1 MTESLKQKMTDIIVG
16 GFDPTQIKSAT
27 SNTGEF
33 NPTNPDIR
41 FSRTEQNPR
50 SATLDNFIAKAIAEK
65 AWLTTEQINLL
76 NSATTFDELIPLLDK
91 VWNQYFEAKKLKNN
105 NSTKT
110 AVGVDNIKSL
120 IRSEVDSGH
129 ITKEH
134 GDLAL
139 YFAEKNPALFDSLKS
154 FSFQNDAETLSGNA
168 VSGVYNVVDKVI
180 RISRRTNGSQL
191 TIAHEVLHHAEEFLP
206 ENIKSSIIKAWQ
218 NDLIRAFK
226 SAENGSNRKTML
238 HAIIHSIAMGDMS
251 AIEKAINSMDGVIPA
266 NTYHLFNPSEYW
278 AENAS
283 RLMNNRSKRQDTWIE
298 NARSWINGLIQTLKN
313 ALGLQNDAAILKGL
327 RMVLSGSQL
336 KEGGKGIDIDH
347 VYNMKMLN
355 LFSYIGKFNHDGANK
370 TKTSNEKYSRQSKN
384 PITEGIKSAANDAK
398 NSLPKP
404 ISGKIDHFLAGRRLP
419 SSDLANIVSKTELSL
434 YHRTISTQQ
443 NTALQLPDFK
453 KVYDMA
459 QRYLQ
464 HVSVDAYAALQAAPN
479 LLGQL
484 ETWSDLKKEFKK
496 AWYPTYVKQK
506 TDRAA
511 VAEVIFDETLNN
523 ELRSEED
530 ILKSLSR
537 DQRRI
542 YKEARDAIEISLK
555 NTAKSEMVRKLL
567 AAEAI
572 NWNTV
577 ESLMDKNQPVEQFAQ
592 AVRDLVESR
601 IGGLSNELEA
611 ILDSDKMVKK
621 AFKTGKVLDKDVL
634 SKAQR
639 AELKQALFLKE
650 QIDTTKEA
658 LKSLNDVEKRL
669 DTLLEQGYAPL
680 MRFGEYT
687 LTVRGQDDKV
697 QSFFMFETKAEQAR
711 AANAIVARYGKT
723 VKLET
728 DMISKE
734 EFKQF
739 AGMTPETMALFAKE
753 TGMDKDAAYQ
763 HYLKLAIPAR
773 SAMTRMIKRKGTA
786 GFSDDIQRVV
796 ASFVMSN
803 ARMAA
808 KNIYAAQIEKSIQAI
823 ESGKSVKDQAIV
835 MKENVFNPKEN
846 FAQLRNIL
854 FLWNLGGSIF
864 FGLLN
869 MTQPYMQTLPH
880 LSQYVP
886 IKEAFDAIIKGSG
899 IAGSAMKNGT
909 APKGYEAEYN
919 RAVREGHVDP
929 QNVFMLSGVE
939 RGKTGLSNSWTS
951 ILSHLMGSIA
961 QVTES
966 FNRKAVF
973 IASIDVANKKG
984 DAWLKK
990 HGFATAYDFAVD
1002 SIAQTQGVYNKANRS
1017 NWANTSVGAPLM
1029 TFKQYGI
1036 NYVEQMVRMWKKEAA
1051 SGDEGKK
1058 AVFLMLA
1065 MLASLSGVM
1074 GLPFIKDIL
1083 DVSETTAAFLGN
1095 PVNIERE
1102 ARLVL
1107 GKDLADPLFNGVLN
1121 HFVFNNLGMDIQ
1133 GRTGMPDLVPWSNAL
1148 NPTLSA
1154 QGRINE
1160 FASIAGATG
1169 GLIEKGYDA
1178 TQLIA
1183 RGNIGT
1189 AALTLMPRSIT
1200 SAFTGGKMAVTDEVM
1215 DSKGNKLFDTTWD
1228 EGLVKFIDANPKRMA
1243 DLSRT
1248 KSLEWKDFAIQDYMT
1263 TSFKQKIIAAMMDK
1277 DQAEVNKLMKEVEV
1291 WNNARSR
1298 YPVYIDLNTLA
1309 ENANKKDQ
1317 TFDAREKIRKGMNWV
1332 KNERPEM

>member
-1 MTESLKQKMTDIIVG
+1 
-16 GFDPTQIKSAT
+16 
-27 SNTGEF
+27 
-33 NPTNPDIR
+33 
-41 FSRTEQNPR
+41 
-50 SATLDNFIAKAIAEK
+50 
-65 AWLTTEQINLL
+65 
-76 NSATTFDELIPLLDK
+76 
-91 VWNQYFEAKKLKNN
+91 
-105 NSTKT
+105 
-110 AVGVDNIKSL
+110 
-120 IRSEVDSGH
+120 
-129 ITKEH
+129 
-134 GDLAL
+134 
-139 YFAEKNPALFDSLKS
+139 
-154 FSFQNDAETLSGNA
+154 
-168 VSGVYNVVDKVI
+168 
-180 RISRRTNGSQL
+180 
-191 TIAHEVLHHAEEFLP
+191 
-206 ENIKSSIIKAWQ
+206 
-218 NDLIRAFK
+218 
-226 SAENGSNRKTML
+226 
-238 HAIIHSIAMGDMS
+238 
-251 AIEKAINSMDGVIPA
+251 
-266 NTYHLFNPSEYW
+266 
-278 AENAS
+278 
-283 RLMNNRSKRQDTWIE
+283 
-298 NARSWINGLIQTLKN
+298 
-313 ALGLQNDAAILKGL
+313 
-327 RMVLSGSQL
+327 
-336 KEGGKGIDIDH
+336 
-347 VYNMKMLN
+347 MKMLN

-419 SSDLANIVSKTELSL
+419 SNDLANIVSKTELSL
-434 YHRTISTQQ
+434 YHRTIGTQQ
-443 NTALQLPDFK
+443 NTALQNADFK

-464 HVSVDAYAALQAAPN
+464 HVAVDAYAALKVAPN
-479 LLGQL
+479 LLGKL
-484 ETWSDLKKEFKK
+484 ESWSDLKKDVKK
-496 AWYPTYVKQK
+496 IWPANFIKQK
-506 TDRAA
+506 ADRAA
-511 VAEVIFDETLNN
+511 VASIIFDETLNN
-523 ELRSEED
+523 ELLSDAD
-530 ILKSLSR
+530 ILKALTR
-537 DQRRI
+537 DQRQI
-542 YKEARDAIEISLK
+542 YKEARDAIQVSLE

-572 NWNTV
+572 NWSTV
-577 ESLMDKNQPVEQFAQ
+577 ESMINQDLPVEQFAQ
-592 AVRDLVESR
+592 TVRDMVESR
-601 IGGLSNELEA
+601 IGGFKNELDA
-611 ILDSDKMVKK
+611 ILDADPKIKE
-621 AFKTGKVLDKDVL
+621 AFKTGNKNKLIPAQKKEL
-634 SKAQR
+634 KKALTLKAQI
-639 AELKQALFLKE
+639 E
-650 QIDTTKEA
+650 TTEEA
-658 LKSLNDVEKRL
+658 LKSLNDVENRL
-669 DTLLEQGYAPL
+669 GTLIEQGYAPL

-687 LTVRGQDDKV
+687 LTVRDLDGKV
-697 QSFFMFETKAEQAR
+697 KSFFMFESKSEQVR
-711 AANAIVARYGKT
+711 AVNTIVARYGKT
-723 VKLET
+723 VNLET

-753 TGMDKDAAYQ
+753 TGMDKDEAYQ
-763 HYLKLAIPAR
+763 HYLKHAIPAR
-773 SAMTRMIKRKGTA
+773 SAMTRMIKRKGTE

-803 ARMAA
+803 ARMSA
-808 KNIYAAQIEKSIQAI
+808 KNIYAAQIEKSIQDI
-823 ESGKSVKDQAIV
+823 ESGKSVKDQAYV

-886 IKEAFDAIIKGSG
+886 IKDAFNAIIKGSG

-919 RAVREGHVDP
+919 RAVREGVVDP

-939 RGKTGLSNSWTS
+939 RGKTGASNSAWGVIT
-951 ILSHLMGSIA
+951 HTMGLIA

-973 IASIDVANKKG
+973 IASLQVAKQKG
-984 DAWLKK
+984 DVWLKK
-990 HGFATAYDFAVD
+990 KGFNSAYDFAKDSVD
-1002 SIAQTQGVYNKANRS
+1002 QTQGVYDKANRS

-1029 TFKQYGI
+1029 VFKQFSI
-1036 NYVEQMVRMWKKEAA
+1036 NYVEQIVRMWKKEAA

-1065 MLASLSGVM
+1065 MLASLSGMM

-1102 ARLVL
+1102 ARLAL

-1133 GRTGMPDLVPWSNAL
+1133 SRTGMPDLVPWSNAL

-1183 RGNIGT
+1183 RDEYG
-1189 AALTLMPRSIT
+1189 AAAKTLAPRFLTSWID
-1200 SAFTGGKMAVTDEVM
+1200 GGKMALTNEVM
-1215 DSKGNKLFDTTWD
+1215 DRKGNKLFDTTWD

-1248 KSLEWKDFAIQDYMT
+1248 KSLEWKDKSIQDYMT
-1263 TSFKQKIIAAMMDK
+1263 TSFKQKLINAMMDK
-1277 DQAEVNKLMKEVEV
+1277 DQAEVNNLMVKVKA
-1291 WNNARSR
+1291 WNDARPH
-1298 YPVYIDLNTLA
+1298 YPIYIDLNNIA
-1309 ENANKKDQ
+1309 KAANKKDQ
-1317 TFDAREKIRKGMNWV
+1317 TFDARESIPKGQEWW
-1332 KNERPEM
+1332 KAERPEM

>member
-1 MTESLKQKMTDIIVG
+1 M
-16 GFDPTQIKSAT
+16 
-27 SNTGEF
+27 
-33 NPTNPDIR
+33 
-41 FSRTEQNPR
+41 
-50 SATLDNFIAKAIAEK
+50 
-65 AWLTTEQINLL
+65 
-76 NSATTFDELIPLLDK
+76 
-91 VWNQYFEAKKLKNN
+91 
-105 NSTKT
+105 
-110 AVGVDNIKSL
+110 
-120 IRSEVDSGH
+120 
-129 ITKEH
+129 
-134 GDLAL
+134 
-139 YFAEKNPALFDSLKS
+139 
-154 FSFQNDAETLSGNA
+154 
-168 VSGVYNVVDKVI
+168 
-180 RISRRTNGSQL
+180 
-191 TIAHEVLHHAEEFLP
+191 
-206 ENIKSSIIKAWQ
+206 
-218 NDLIRAFK
+218 
-226 SAENGSNRKTML
+226 
-238 HAIIHSIAMGDMS
+238 
-251 AIEKAINSMDGVIPA
+251 
-266 NTYHLFNPSEYW
+266 
-278 AENAS
+278 
-283 RLMNNRSKRQDTWIE
+283 
-298 NARSWINGLIQTLKN
+298 
-313 ALGLQNDAAILKGL
+313 
-327 RMVLSGSQL
+327 
-336 KEGGKGIDIDH
+336 
-347 VYNMKMLN
+347 
-355 LFSYIGKFNHDGANK
+355 
-370 TKTSNEKYSRQSKN
+370 
-384 PITEGIKSAANDAK
+384 
-398 NSLPKP
+398 
-404 ISGKIDHFLAGRRLP
+404 
-419 SSDLANIVSKTELSL
+419 ANITAKTELSL
-434 YHRTISTQQ
+434 YHRTIGTQQ
-443 NTALQLPDFK
+443 NTALQNADFK

-464 HVSVDAYAALQAAPN
+464 HVAVDAYAALKVAPN
-479 LLGQL
+479 LLGKL
-484 ETWSDLKKEFKK
+484 ESWSDLKKDVKK
-496 AWYPTYVKQK
+496 IWPANFIKQK
-506 TDRAA
+506 ADRAA
-511 VAEVIFDETLNN
+511 VASIIFDETLNN
-523 ELRSEED
+523 ELLSDAD
-530 ILKSLSR
+530 ILKALTR
-537 DQRRI
+537 DQRQI
-542 YKEARDAIEISLK
+542 YKEARDAIQVSLE

-572 NWNTV
+572 NWQTV
-577 ESLMDKNQPVEQFAQ
+577 ESLINQDLPVGQFAQ
-592 AVRDLVESR
+592 AIRDLVESR
-601 IGGLSNELEA
+601 IGGFKNELEA
-611 ILDSDKMVKK
+611 ILDADPKIKE
-621 AFKTGKVLDKDVL
+621 AFKTGNKNKLIPAQKKEL
-634 SKAQR
+634 KKALTLKAQI
-639 AELKQALFLKE
+639 E
-650 QIDTTKEA
+650 TTEEA
-658 LKSLNDVEKRL
+658 LKSLNDVEARL
-669 DTLLEQGYAPL
+669 ETLVEQGYAPL

-687 LTVRGQDDKV
+687 LTVRDLDGKV
-697 QSFFMFETKAEQAR
+697 KSFFMFESKSEQVR
-711 AANAIVARYGKT
+711 AVNTIVARYGKT
-723 VKLET
+723 VNLET

-739 AGMTPETMALFAKE
+739 AGMTPETVALFAKE
-753 TGMDKDAAYQ
+753 TGMDKDEAYQ
-763 HYLKLAIPAR
+763 HYLKHAIPAR
-773 SAMTRMIKRKGTA
+773 SAMTRMIKRKGTE

-803 ARMAA
+803 ARMSA
-808 KNIYAAQIEKSIQAI
+808 KNIYAAQIEKSIQDI
-823 ESGKSVKDQAIV
+823 ESGKSVKDQAYV

-846 FAQLRNIL
+846 FAQLRNFL

-886 IKEAFDAIIKGSG
+886 IGDATRAILRGSK

-919 RAVREGHVDP
+919 RAVREGVVDP

-939 RGKTGLSNSWTS
+939 RGKTGASNSAWGVIT
-951 ILSHLMGSIA
+951 HTMGLIA

-973 IASIDVANKKG
+973 IASLQVAKQKG
-984 DAWLKK
+984 DVWLKK
-990 HGFATAYDFAVD
+990 KGFNSAYDFAKDTVD
-1002 SIAQTQGVYNKANRS
+1002 QTQGVYDKANRS

-1029 TFKQYGI
+1029 VFKQFSI

-1102 ARLVL
+1102 ARLAL

-1183 RGNIGT
+1183 RDEYG
-1189 AALTLMPRSIT
+1189 AAAKTLAPRFLTSWID
-1200 SAFTGGKMAVTDEVM
+1200 GGKMALTNEVM
-1215 DSKGNKLFDTTWD
+1215 DRKGNKLFDTTWD

-1317 TFDAREKIRKGMNWV
+1317 TFDAREKIRKGMTWV

>member
-1 MTESLKQKMTDIIVG
+1 
-16 GFDPTQIKSAT
+16 
-27 SNTGEF
+27 
-33 NPTNPDIR
+33 
-41 FSRTEQNPR
+41 
-50 SATLDNFIAKAIAEK
+50 
-65 AWLTTEQINLL
+65 
-76 NSATTFDELIPLLDK
+76 
-91 VWNQYFEAKKLKNN
+91 
-105 NSTKT
+105 
-110 AVGVDNIKSL
+110 
-120 IRSEVDSGH
+120 
-129 ITKEH
+129 
-134 GDLAL
+134 
-139 YFAEKNPALFDSLKS
+139 
-154 FSFQNDAETLSGNA
+154 
-168 VSGVYNVVDKVI
+168 
-180 RISRRTNGSQL
+180 
-191 TIAHEVLHHAEEFLP
+191 
-206 ENIKSSIIKAWQ
+206 
-218 NDLIRAFK
+218 
-226 SAENGSNRKTML
+226 
-238 HAIIHSIAMGDMS
+238 
-251 AIEKAINSMDGVIPA
+251 
-266 NTYHLFNPSEYW
+266 
-278 AENAS
+278 
-283 RLMNNRSKRQDTWIE
+283 
-298 NARSWINGLIQTLKN
+298 
-313 ALGLQNDAAILKGL
+313 
-327 RMVLSGSQL
+327 
-336 KEGGKGIDIDH
+336 
-347 VYNMKMLN
+347 
-355 LFSYIGKFNHDGANK
+355 
-370 TKTSNEKYSRQSKN
+370 
-384 PITEGIKSAANDAK
+384 
-398 NSLPKP
+398 
-404 ISGKIDHFLAGRRLP
+404 
-419 SSDLANIVSKTELSL
+419 
-434 YHRTISTQQ
+434 
-443 NTALQLPDFK
+443 
-453 KVYDMA
+453 
-459 QRYLQ
+459 
-464 HVSVDAYAALQAAPN
+464 
-479 LLGQL
+479 
-484 ETWSDLKKEFKK
+484 
-496 AWYPTYVKQK
+496 
-506 TDRAA
+506 
-511 VAEVIFDETLNN
+511 
-523 ELRSEED
+523 
-530 ILKSLSR
+530 
-537 DQRRI
+537 
-542 YKEARDAIEISLK
+542 
-555 NTAKSEMVRKLL
+555 
-567 AAEAI
+567 
-572 NWNTV
+572 
-577 ESLMDKNQPVEQFAQ
+577 MDKNLPADQFAQ
-592 AVRDLVESR
+592 SIRDLVESR

-650 QIDTTKEA
+650 QIETTKEA

-808 KNIYAAQIEKSIQAI
+808 KNIYAAQIEKAKQDI

-835 MKENVFNPKEN
+835 MIENVFNPKEN

-909 APKGYEAEYN
+909 APKGYEAAYN

-1036 NYVEQMVRMWKKEAA
+1036 NYVEQIVRMWRKKAE

-1058 AVFLMLA
+1058 AVFLMMA
-1065 MLASLSGVM
+1065 MLASLSGVL
-1074 GLPFIKDIL
+1074 GLPFMKDFL

-1107 GKDLADPLFNGVLN
+1107 GKDLADPIFNGVLN
-1121 HFVFNNLGMDIQ
+1121 HYVFNVLADTQ
-1133 GRTGMPDLVPWSNAL
+1133 SRTSMGDLLPLSNAL

-1154 QGRINE
+1154 QGRVNE
-1160 FASIAGATG
+1160 LASIAGATG
-1169 GLIEKGYDA
+1169 GVIEKGYDA

-1183 RGNIGT
+1183 RGNVGM
-1189 AALTLMPRSIT
+1189 AALTLLPRSVT
-1200 SAFTGGKMAVTDEVM
+1200 SLITGGKMAATDEVT

-1228 EGLVKFIDANPKRMA
+1228 EGLIKAIDATPKRMA

-1248 KSLEWKDFAIQDYMT
+1248 KSLEWKDKSIQAYMT
-1263 TSFKQKIIAAMMDK
+1263 TNFKQKIIAAMMDN
-1277 DQAEVNKLMKEVEV
+1277 DQAEVKKIMKEVDE
-1291 WNNARSR
+1291 WNTSR
-1298 YPVYIDLNTLA
+1298 PKYPVFINLNTLSL
-1309 ENANKKDQ
+1309 NANKKDQ
-1317 TFDAREKIRKGMNWV
+1317 TFDARESIPKGQQWTG
-1332 KNERPEM
+1332 

>member
-1 MTESLKQKMTDIIVG
+1 M
-16 GFDPTQIKSAT
+16 
-27 SNTGEF
+27 
-33 NPTNPDIR
+33 
-41 FSRTEQNPR
+41 
-50 SATLDNFIAKAIAEK
+50 
-65 AWLTTEQINLL
+65 
-76 NSATTFDELIPLLDK
+76 
-91 VWNQYFEAKKLKNN
+91 
-105 NSTKT
+105 
-110 AVGVDNIKSL
+110 
-120 IRSEVDSGH
+120 
-129 ITKEH
+129 
-134 GDLAL
+134 

-168 VSGVYNVVDKVI
+168 VGGVYNVVDKVI

-251 AIEKAINSMDGVIPA
+251 AIEKAIDSMDGVIPA

-336 KEGGKGIDIDH
+336 KEGGKGIDTDH

-404 ISGKIDHFLAGRRLP
+404 IAGKSIDNFLAGRRLP

-899 IAGSAMKNGT
+899 IAGSAMKNGH

-1029 TFKQYGI
+1029 TFKQFSI
-1036 NYVEQMVRMWKKEAA
+1036 NYVEQMVRMWRKKAE

-1107 GKDLADPLFNGVLN
+1107 GKDLADPIFNGVLN

-1133 GRTGMPDLVPWSNAL
+1133 GRTGMPDLLPLSNAL

-1189 AALTLMPRSIT
+1189 AALTLMHH
-1200 SAFTGGKMAVTDEVM
+1200 AF
-1215 DSKGNKLFDTTWD
+1215 
-1228 EGLVKFIDANPKRMA
+1228 
-1243 DLSRT
+1243 
-1248 KSLEWKDFAIQDYMT
+1248 
-1263 TSFKQKIIAAMMDK
+1263 
-1277 DQAEVNKLMKEVEV
+1277 
-1291 WNNARSR
+1291 
-1298 YPVYIDLNTLA
+1298 
-1309 ENANKKDQ
+1309 
-1317 TFDAREKIRKGMNWV
+1317 
-1332 KNERPEM
+1332 